1 MMIAKRLCDGL
12 RAGPRLIGQRDTVP
26 SQLIVGTPIFR

>member
-1 MMIAKRLCDGL
+1 MMVAERHGKGL